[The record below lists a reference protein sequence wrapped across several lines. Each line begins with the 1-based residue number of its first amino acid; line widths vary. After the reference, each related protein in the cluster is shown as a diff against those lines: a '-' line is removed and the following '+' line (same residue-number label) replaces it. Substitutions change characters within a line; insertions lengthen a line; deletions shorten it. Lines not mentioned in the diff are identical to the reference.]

1 METIMIIGAGFM
13 GAGIAQVCAQAGF
26 RVYLVDNDDRAL
38 ASSRKAVADSLQKF
52 FARGQLAEHPP
63 EVLQRIH
70 CGASFEP
77 VSRVQWIIESVTE
90 DECLK
95 RDLFMEID
103 RRTERK
109 IPLASNTST
118 IPIERL
124 AAGLRHPER
133 VLGLHFFGPVPMMG
147 VVEVIRSRMT
157 GDAVFEKGLTLVKS
171 LGKRPLAVHR
181 DIPGFILN
189 RVFAAAFKEGLEL
202 VASGTASI
210 EDIDSGMRLG
220 YGWGAG
226 PFQIADNAGIDTVL
240 NVGKSM
246 RALGEHHLVPDL
258 AALEKMVVDGKLGK
272 KAGQGFY
279 SYDDAGKKMEN

>member
-1 METIMIIGAGFM
+1 
-13 GAGIAQVCAQAGF
+13 
-26 RVYLVDNDDRAL
+26 
-38 ASSRKAVADSLQKF
+38 
-52 FARGQLAEHPP
+52 
-63 EVLQRIH
+63 
-70 CGASFEP
+70 
-77 VSRVQWIIESVTE
+77 
-90 DECLK
+90 
-95 RDLFMEID
+95 
-103 RRTERK
+103 
-109 IPLASNTST
+109 
-118 IPIERL
+118 
-124 AAGLRHPER
+124 
-133 VLGLHFFGPVPMMG
+133 MG
-147 VVEVIRSRMT
+147 VVEVIRSQMT

-226 PFQIADNAGIDTVL
+226 PFEIADNAGIDTVL

-258 AALEKMVVDGKLGK
+258 AALEKMVIDGKLGK

-279 SYDDAGKKMEN
+279 SYDEAGKKAGN